1 MMKPEEEE
9 EEKGKSSQPPSSQKR
24 ARSYSDG
31 GDRDKKDPLF
41 GEGEDE
47 FDQQQD

>member
-9 EEKGKSSQPPSSQKR
+9 EEENAKSNKGLSSQKR

-31 GDRDKKDPLF
+31 GDKDKKDPLF

-47 FDQQQD
+47 FDQE